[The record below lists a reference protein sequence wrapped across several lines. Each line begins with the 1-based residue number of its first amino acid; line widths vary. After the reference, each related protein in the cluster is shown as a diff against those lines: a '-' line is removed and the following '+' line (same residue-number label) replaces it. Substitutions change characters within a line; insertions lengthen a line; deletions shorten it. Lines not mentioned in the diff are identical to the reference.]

1 MALKASELKVG
12 DTYTERLVED
22 LKRTQVVMYAGAS
35 GDYNPVH
42 TDELF
47 TTKVAGYPGVFAHG
61 MLTMGMTGMM
71 LTNYVGDGR
80 LTEFGVRFTNQVFP
94 GDTLD
99 STATVTAINDRSFMG
114 RRRDRGR
121 LIASRLNLPLPLF
134 NRCSYV
140 NFERPCVAGLSVEII
155 ESVNDSI
162 DANHAGVAEFLRVFW
177 ESFTNF
183 LTADRTVDNDVA
195 DVNTVGPVFLGH
207 GLGEDSERRFT
218 RVKCGEASSPPHGST
233 RTRE

>member
-12 DTYTERLVED
+12 DTYTERVVED

-47 TTKVAGYPGVFAHG
+47 TTQVAGYPGVFAHG
-61 MLTMGMTGMM
+61 MLTMGMTGRM

-99 STATVTAINDRSFMG
+99 STATVTAIS
-114 RRRDRGR
+114 
-121 LIASRLNLPLPLF
+121 
-134 NRCSYV
+134 
-140 NFERPCVAGLSVEII
+140 EGLVEIAV
-155 ESVNDSI
+155 STVNQEGNEVAKGSAQARI
-162 DANHAGVAEFLRVFW
+162 D
-177 ESFTNF
+177 
-183 LTADRTVDNDVA
+183 D
-195 DVNTVGPVFLGH
+195 
-207 GLGEDSERRFT
+207 
-218 RVKCGEASSPPHGST
+218 
-233 RTRE
+233 

>member
-1 MALKASELKVG
+1 MPLKASELKGG

-35 GDYNPVH
+35 GDDNPVH

-99 STATVTAINDRSFMG
+99 STATVTAINEGLVDIEVSTINQEG
-114 RRRDRGR
+114 
-121 LIASRLNLPLPLF
+121 
-134 NRCSYV
+134 V
-140 NFERPCVAGLSVEII
+140 EVAKGSAQAR
-155 ESVNDSI
+155 I
-162 DANHAGVAEFLRVFW
+162 D
-177 ESFTNF
+177 
-183 LTADRTVDNDVA
+183 D
-195 DVNTVGPVFLGH
+195 
-207 GLGEDSERRFT
+207 
-218 RVKCGEASSPPHGST
+218 
-233 RTRE
+233 